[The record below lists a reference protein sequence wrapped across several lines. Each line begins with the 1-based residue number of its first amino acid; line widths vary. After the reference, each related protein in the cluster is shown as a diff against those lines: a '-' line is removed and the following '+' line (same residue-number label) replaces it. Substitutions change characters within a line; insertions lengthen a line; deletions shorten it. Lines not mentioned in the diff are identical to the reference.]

1 MDIPALEDGQYK
13 LELMELQ
20 ADLTKNMSDDAI
32 RKLFMDEL
40 VSNSN
45 TSNSN
50 QASINIGDIIIQE
63 AENGNDLANAII
75 NQLPNALL
83 QALYKKS

>member
-1 MDIPALEDGQYK
+1 
-13 LELMELQ
+13 
-20 ADLTKNMSDDAI
+20 
-32 RKLFMDEL
+32 MDEL

-45 TSNSN
+45 TSNNS